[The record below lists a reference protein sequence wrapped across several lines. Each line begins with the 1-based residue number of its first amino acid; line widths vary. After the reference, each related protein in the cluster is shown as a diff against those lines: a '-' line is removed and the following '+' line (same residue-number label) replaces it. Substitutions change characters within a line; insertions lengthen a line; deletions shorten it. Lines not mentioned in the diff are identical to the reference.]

1 VPKAGS
7 SDVLTS
13 PQSATHRLRSK
24 RISDFVTPSN
34 SSYRTAVGFLDQIVG
49 SFSTG
54 ADGNPTVAMMDAS
67 FAHEGLG
74 WRYVNCEVP
83 PDSLA
88 AAVAGA
94 AAMGWRGFNCS
105 IPHKQ
110 NVIAHLDALAPAAE
124 VCQAV
129 NCVVAEPDGRRVGHN
144 TDGRGFLDSL
154 TAKLDP
160 AGRRVLLIGSGGA
173 AHAIAAELALAGAGS
188 VTVTSRNA
196 GTAASLVDLVN
207 GVAPGAGRLLDW
219 PPGADPIVV
228 PGDVDVVVQ
237 ATPVGMTPNDGETV
251 PVDWSGTGT
260 DTIAADVVINP
271 PRTRFLTEAAAAG
284 AVMLDGTG
292 MLVNQAAENI
302 RLWAGVDVDRSVL
315 RSALEATF

>member
-1 VPKAGS
+1 MA
-7 SDVLTS
+7 
-13 PQSATHRLRSK
+13 
-24 RISDFVTPSN
+24 
-34 SSYRTAVGFLDQIVG
+34 FLDNIVG

-54 ADGNPTVAMMDAS
+54 AAGNPTVAMMDAS
-67 FAHEGLG
+67 FAHEQLP

-83 PDSLA
+83 AGALA

-94 AAMGWRGFNCS
+94 DAMGWRGFNCS

-110 NVIAHLDALAPAAE
+110 AVIAHLDSLAAAAE

-129 NCVVAEPDGRRVGHN
+129 NCVVKDGDGRYVGYN

-154 TAKLDP
+154 AATADP
-160 AGRRVLLIGSGGA
+160 SGTRVLLIGSGGA
-173 AHAIAAELALAGAGS
+173 AHAIAAELALAGARS
-188 VTVTSRNA
+188 VFVASRNSATA
-196 GTAASLVDLVN
+196 GSLVDLIN
-207 GVAPGAGRLLDW
+207 GVADGVGALLDW
-219 PPGADPIVV
+219 PEAGTSLSIPS
-228 PGDVDVVVQ
+228 DVDVVVQ
-237 ATPVGMTPNDGETV
+237 ATPVGMVPDEGSTV
-251 PVDWSGTGT
+251 PVDWSGAGT

-271 PRTRFLTEAAAAG
+271 PRTRFLRDAEAAG
-284 AVMLDGTG
+284 AVVLDGTG

>member
-1 VPKAGS
+1 MAAS
-7 SDVLTS
+7 W
-13 PQSATHRLRSK
+13 
-24 RISDFVTPSN
+24 
-34 SSYRTAVGFLDQIVG
+34 SSYVTAVGFLDQIVG

-67 FAHEGLG
+67 FSHESLP

-83 PDSLA
+83 PDQLT

-94 AAMGWRGFNCS
+94 KAMGWRGFNCS

-110 NVIAHLDALAPAAE
+110 SVIAHLDALAPAAD

-129 NCVVAEPDGRRVGHN
+129 NCVVVEPDGRWVGHN

-154 TAKLDP
+154 TAVVNP
-160 AGRRVLLIGSGGA
+160 SGIRVLLIGSGGA

-188 VTVTSRNA
+188 VAVSSRNA
-196 GTAASLVDLVN
+196 ITAASLVDLIN
-207 GVAPGAGRLLDW
+207 RVAAGTARILDW
-219 PPGADPIVV
+219 PVGTQPIVV

-237 ATPVGMTPNDGETV
+237 ATPVGMTPDDTKTV
-251 PVDWSGTGT
+251 PVDWASSGA
-260 DTIAADVVINP
+260 DVIAADVVINP
-271 PRTRFLTEAAAAG
+271 PRTRFLAEAEAAG
-284 AVMLDGTG
+284 ATTLDGTG

-302 RLWAGVDVDRSVL
+302 RLWTGVDVDRSVL
-315 RSALEATF
+315 RGALEATF

>member
-1 VPKAGS
+1 MS
-7 SDVLTS
+7 SEALAS
-13 PQSATHRLRSK
+13 PQSAIQPSACK
-24 RISDFVTPSN
+24 RIPDFIIVAGED
-34 SSYRTAVGFLDQIVG
+34 YGTAVGFLDQIVG

-67 FAHEGLG
+67 FAHEGLN

-83 PDSLA
+83 PDALE

-94 AAMGWRGFNCS
+94 DAMGWRGFNCS

-110 NVIAHLDALAPAAE
+110 TVISCLDALAPAAD

-129 NCVVAEPDGRRVGHN
+129 NCVVSEPDGRKIGHN

-154 TAKLDP
+154 IEKIDP
-160 AGRRVLLIGSGGA
+160 AGCHVLLIGSGGA

-188 VTVTSRNA
+188 VGVTSRNA
-196 GTAASLVDLVN
+196 RTAASLVGLVN
-207 GVAPGAGRLLDW
+207 RVADGTGYLVDW
-219 PPGADPIVV
+219 PPGTDPIVI
-228 PGDVDVVVQ
+228 PGDIDVVVQ
-237 ATPVGMTPNDGETV
+237 ATPVGMTPNVSATV
-251 PVDWSGTGT
+251 PVDWSSAGS

-271 PRTRFLTEAAAAG
+271 PRTRFLDEAESAG
-284 AVMLDGTG
+284 AVVLDGTG

-302 RLWAGVDVDRSVL
+302 RLWADVEVDRTVL
-315 RSALEATF
+315 RTALEATF